1 MVSTGAKSPHQ
12 FPGLALLWWILEQ
25 GLQPDAGHLLKDFL
39 CTKHELFLLEN
50 YKTKQYEKSVL
61 KQCGLNLLYG
71 GEAVQEMFDSIA
83 FALT

>member
-1 MVSTGAKSPHQ
+1 MNVVFTFGYYWVYNC
-12 FPGLALLWWILEQ
+12 FLLSLYPVYTINYT
-25 GLQPDAGHLLKDFL
+25 
-39 CTKHELFLLEN
+39 CTKHELFLWEN